1 MAELNVNQADL
12 LRFADAYSGLATQMA
27 RIAPQAIAE
36 AQRVA
41 DTHGPIGYPT
51 AIGIAAGLVN
61 AQGPLQA
68 KIADFGA
75 YSQRFTEHAADYT
88 TTDTNAASAQNA
100 IKFADDKTPKDPN
113 GSVQATDFDKN
124 RAPLPQGPGDAVHKT
139 PKWTDKNLFP
149 TPPQAA
155 DVKQNK
161 VGDCYFAATMGAVA
175 HANPQW
181 IKDRI
186 HYDDQSG
193 NFDVTLWNGHGWQ
206 HIPVTQNDLQ
216 TDRDHG
222 GASWPD
228 PKAPMWPS
236 VLESAYAKM
245 HSPSDELGYAL
256 DHGIGQGGQA
266 HDAMQ
271 ALTGNRG
278 MTINPERVWYTR
290 ENIDQEIT
298 TALANHQPVTISSSE
313 HGGPMVSNHT
323 YIVERVDGTGDDAY
337 LILRNPWEANP
348 NDPTNSMSAVR
359 LGDVIGS
366 GLTGLLDGYGR
377 HPTSEINI
385 GNLGQ

>member
-1 MAELNVNQADL
+1 
-12 LRFADAYSGLATQMA
+12 
-27 RIAPQAIAE
+27 
-36 AQRVA
+36 
-41 DTHGPIGYPT
+41 
-51 AIGIAAGLVN
+51 
-61 AQGPLQA
+61 
-68 KIADFGA
+68 
-75 YSQRFTEHAADYT
+75 
-88 TTDTNAASAQNA
+88 
-100 IKFADDKTPKDPN
+100 
-113 GSVQATDFDKN
+113 
-124 RAPLPQGPGDAVHKT
+124 
-139 PKWTDKNLFP
+139 
-149 TPPQAA
+149 
-155 DVKQNK
+155 
-161 VGDCYFAATMGAVA
+161 
-175 HANPQW
+175 
-181 IKDRI
+181 
-186 HYDDQSG
+186 
-193 NFDVTLWNGHGWQ
+193 
-206 HIPVTQNDLQ
+206 
-216 TDRDHG
+216 
-222 GASWPD
+222 
-228 PKAPMWPS
+228 
-236 VLESAYAKM
+236 